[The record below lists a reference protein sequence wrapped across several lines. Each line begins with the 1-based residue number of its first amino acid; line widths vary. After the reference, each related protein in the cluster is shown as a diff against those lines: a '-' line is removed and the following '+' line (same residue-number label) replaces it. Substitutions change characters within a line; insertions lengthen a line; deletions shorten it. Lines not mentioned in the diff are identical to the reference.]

1 MVIIKHLKKSEVS
14 PVLSIAKP
22 VSCVLPIDGKHGKVT
37 RMRSNNDIIFDSD
50 ESAFVAR
57 S

>member
-37 RMRSNNDIIFDSD
+37 RMRSNNHIVFDAD